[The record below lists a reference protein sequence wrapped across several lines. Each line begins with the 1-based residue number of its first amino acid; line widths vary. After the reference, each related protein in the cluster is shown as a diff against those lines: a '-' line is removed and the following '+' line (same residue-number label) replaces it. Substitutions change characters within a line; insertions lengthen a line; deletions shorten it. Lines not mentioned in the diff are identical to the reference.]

1 MMRWIALLLLP
12 LCAQA
17 ADLPP
22 AKAPE
27 DKPGA
32 WQHWQYFRPLQSP
45 PGPSAWLRATLPAEI
60 YGPAQNGLADLRV
73 IDRSGKEVPYLLH
86 AQQEQCQRAWR
97 NAPVSDTGFT
107 PGEYSQAV
115 VDAGSNGAPHNAV
128 QINLDQKDFFTWTEI
143 AASDDRLNWR
153 IVRGKAPLFRFEQD
167 KLTNGQVLSYPRT
180 RSRWLRLRFLQ
191 GEKAL
196 QATSARI
203 TEESRTDAQRAPL
216 PAIFSLTAGQPERES
231 LWEADMGKL
240 RPPASAIRFE
250 TSQPAFH
257 RQVKI
262 STSDDGK
269 NWRSARQGHI
279 YRHVDD
285 GKQRT
290 ELEVVFPEIH
300 ARFWRV
306 TLLNRNDPALPG
318 LRLKMLGVPR
328 QVMFKREAGQDY
340 RLLYG
345 NPRAT
350 APHYELAQLSHPQQ
364 WQAAPATPLG
374 AEQRNSAY
382 VSAEAWSER
391 HPWLLWTA
399 LLIAVG
405 GLAWMA
411 INALRPG
418 NAGAQESDK

>member
-1 MMRWIALLLLP
+1 MMRWLALLLIP
-12 LCAQA
+12 FCAQA
-17 ADLPP
+17 ADLPVT
-22 AKAPE
+22 
-27 DKPGA
+27 
-32 WQHWQYFRPLQSP
+32 WQHWQYSRPLQSP

-60 YGPAQNGLADLRV
+60 YGPAQTSLADLRV

-115 VDAGSNGAPHNAV
+115 IDTGSNGAPHNAV
-128 QINLDQKDFFTWTEI
+128 QIDLDQKDFFTWTEI

-153 IVRGKAPLFRFEQD
+153 IVRAKAPLFRFEQD
-167 KLTNGQVLSYPRT
+167 SLTNGQILAYPST

-191 GEKAL
+191 GGKAL
-196 QATSARI
+196 QASGARI
-203 TEESRTDAQRAPL
+203 TEESKTEAQHEPL
-216 PAIFSLTAGQPERES
+216 PATFILAARQADGES
-231 LWEADMGKL
+231 LLEADMGKL

-250 TSQPAFH
+250 TSQAEFH

-262 STSDDGK
+262 SSSDDGK
-269 NWRSARQGHI
+269 NWRSAGQGHI
-279 YRHVDD
+279 YRHADD
-285 GKQRT
+285 GKQRS
-290 ELEVVFPEIH
+290 ELAVVFPEIH

-306 TLLNRNDPALPG
+306 TLLNRSDPALPG
-318 LRLKMLGVPR
+318 LRLEMLGVTR
-328 QVMFKREAGQDY
+328 QVAFKREAGQDY

-350 APHYELAQLSHPQQ
+350 APHYELAQLSRPGQWQKAQ
-364 WQAAPATPLG
+364 WQAAPAAPLG

>member
-1 MMRWIALLLLP
+1 MMRWLALLLIP
-12 LCAQA
+12 FFAQA
-17 ADLPP
+17 EDLS
-22 AKAPE
+22 
-27 DKPGA
+27 GA
-32 WQHWQYFRPLQSP
+32 WQHWQYSRPLQSP
-45 PGPSAWLRATLPAEI
+45 PGPTAWLRATLPAEI
-60 YGPAQNGLADLRV
+60 YGPARTSLADLRV
-73 IDRSGKEVPYLLH
+73 IDRNGKEVPYLLH

-107 PGEYSQAV
+107 HGEYSQAV
-115 VDAGSNGAPHNAV
+115 IDTGSNGAPHNAI

-153 IVRGKAPLFRFEQD
+153 IVRDKAPLFRFEQD
-167 KLTNGQVLSYPRT
+167 SLTNGQVLSYPRT

-196 QATSARI
+196 RATGARI
-203 TEESRTDAQRAPL
+203 TEESKTEAQRAPL
-216 PAIFSLTAGQPERES
+216 PAAFSLAARQADGES
-231 LWEADMGKL
+231 LWEADLGKP
-240 RPPASAIRFE
+240 RPPVSAIHFE
-250 TSQPAFH
+250 TSQAEFH

-262 STSDDGK
+262 SSSDDGK
-269 NWRSARQGHI
+269 NWRSAGQGHI
-279 YRHVDD
+279 YRHADD
-285 GKQRT
+285 GKQRS
-290 ELEVVFPEIH
+290 ELEIVFPESH
-300 ARFWRV
+300 ARLWRV
-306 TLLNRNDPALPG
+306 TLLNHSDPALPG
-318 LRLKMLGVPR
+318 LRLEMLGVPR
-328 QVMFKREAGQDY
+328 QVVFKREVGQDY

-350 APHYELAQLSHPQQ
+350 APKYELAQISRPEH

-411 INALRPG
+411 INALRPD
-418 NAGAQESDK
+418 NAGAQETDK

>member
-1 MMRWIALLLLP
+1 MMRWLALLLIP
-12 LCAQA
+12 FCAQA
-17 ADLPP
+17 AEQSD
-22 AKAPE
+22 
-27 DKPGA
+27 A
-32 WQHWQYFRPLQSP
+32 WQNWQYFRPLQNP
-45 PGPSAWLRATLPAEI
+45 PGQSDWLRATLAPEI
-60 YGPAQNGLADLRV
+60 YGPAQDGLADLRMV
-73 IDRSGKEVPYLLH
+73 DRNGKEVPYLLH
-86 AQQEQCQRAWR
+86 AQQEQCQRTWR

-115 VDAGSNGAPHNAV
+115 VDTGSNGAPHNAV
-128 QINLDQKDFFTWTEI
+128 QVTLEQKDFFTWTEI

-153 IVRGKAPLFRFEQD
+153 IVRSKAPLFRFEQD
-167 KLTNGQVLSYPRT
+167 KLTNGQILTYPRT

-196 QATSARI
+196 QASGARI
-203 TEESRTDAQRAPL
+203 TEESRTEAQREPL
-216 PAIFSLTAGQPERES
+216 PAAFSLAARQAAGES
-231 LWEADMGKL
+231 LWEADLGKL

-250 TSQPAFH
+250 TSQPEFH

-262 STSDDGK
+262 SSSVDGK
-269 NWRSARQGHI
+269 NWRSAGQGHI
-279 YRHVDD
+279 YRHADD
-285 GKQRT
+285 GKQRS
-290 ELEVVFPEIH
+290 ELAVVFPEIH

-306 TLLNRNDPALPG
+306 TLLNRSDPALPG
-318 LRLKMLGVPR
+318 LRLEMLGVTR
-328 QVMFKREAGQDY
+328 QVAFKREAGQDY

-350 APHYELAQLSHPQQ
+350 APQYELAQLSRAEQ
-364 WQAAPATPLG
+364 WQAAPAAPLG
-374 AEQRNSAY
+374 AEQNNSNF

-391 HPWLLWTA
+391 HPWLLWSA